1 MNVDA
6 TDILGLVQMM
16 LGDLDGALA
25 TLTRFPE
32 ILAEPTA
39 AFDVRIA
46 QYLSGSLSR
55 EEIHGLVESEGFP
68 VGVAG
73 YLYALLDHPDP
84 KQRDPEF
91 VLKFL
96 GERGPSYSGDRWPAT
111 LQIVARVRLE
121 DWAGALAVF
130 ENEFKPQQLM
140 LLTPMS
146 YEFLRALI
154 YAKLGRQV
162 EARQAYDRGTLA
174 WNETTRDRPERWAKS
189 DAMRWRREAEAAL
202 AK

>member
-1 MNVDA
+1 
-6 TDILGLVQMM
+6 
-16 LGDLDGALA
+16 
-25 TLTRFPE
+25 
-32 ILAEPTA
+32 
-39 AFDVRIA
+39 
-46 QYLSGSLSR
+46 
-55 EEIHGLVESEGFP
+55 
-68 VGVAG
+68 
-73 YLYALLDHPDP
+73 
-84 KQRDPEF
+84 

-96 GERGPSYSGDRWPAT
+96 EERAGSFPRDRWPAT

-130 ENEFKPQQLM
+130 EKEFKPQQLM

-174 WNETTRDRPERWAKS
+174 WEEATRDHPEAWARS

-202 AK
+202 GK